1 VRQHHPPPFS
11 AMAAEDAGIEGR
23 GFTFRS
29 DGAACAQ
36 ARSIWRSIVVPVD
49 NNHHCRR
56 KSVNHRRDTDDGG
69 HGGEHGRNF
78 RRDKPGREEAQA
90 AEKGNQTSSSR
101 LPRVVALHAMRIVR
115 RLAVCTGGLC

>member
-1 VRQHHPPPFS
+1 MEPRFRRHRTQEFRPDCLNTDEHGF
-11 AMAAEDAGIEGR
+11 AAPL
-23 GFTFRS
+23 TRS
-29 DGAACAQ
+29 
-36 ARSIWRSIVVPVD
+36 RSIRWPVVISVD

-78 RRDKPGREEAQA
+78 RRDKPGREEAEA

-101 LPRVVALHAMRIVR
+101 LPRVVALHAMRIVSR
-115 RLAVCTGGLC
+115 HSVCTNGS